1 MLAGMCVGASLV
13 GVFVGEDRAE
23 APHFRVATARAAAF
37 ALPVAT
43 APGSE
48 APTSSASPALGRA
61 RKLHVDAGNNEVR
74 NNAWVYIPKAF
85 DPSKPLHLAIVFH
98 GFKNCIDSYVSP
110 GGKICTPGQ
119 EQRTGYDIP
128 AQVEKSGTGA
138 IFVVPQ
144 LAYDQK
150 SSDPGKLGKIGGL
163 RRFVKELVEVALAPE
178 IGARRYEDV
187 ERVMLLASSGGY
199 QGLLPALANG
209 RVERVRDVYLL
220 DAFYVDTSALTAFL
234 REHPEDFRPDAKD
247 PRHFGLVFCRKSGTA
262 RQSRDLGTR
271 LGTFMEGHGGGAYY
285 AYDGW
290 SPIPGLDD
298 LRVPAFVYMSS
309 LEHDR
314 VVSEYLWKFLAVSGI

>member
-1 MLAGMCVGASLV
+1 MLVGASLV
-13 GVFVGEDRAE
+13 GVLVGEERAE
-23 APHFRVATARAAAF
+23 APHLRVASAHAAAGV
-37 ALPVAT
+37 VAE
-43 APGSE
+43 P
-48 APTSSASPALGRA
+48 SPPSQPEPAVPATLGRA
-61 RKLHVDAGNNEVR
+61 RKLHLDSGNDAVR
-74 NNAWVYIPKAF
+74 QNAWVYIPKAF
-85 DPSKPLHLAIVFH
+85 DPRRPLHLAIVFH
-98 GFKNCIDSYVSP
+98 GFKNCIDSYVSA
-110 GGKICTPGQ
+110 GGTICTPGL

-178 IGARRYEDV
+178 LGARRYEEVD
-187 ERVMLLASSGGY
+187 RVMLLASSGGY

-234 REHPEDFRPDAKD
+234 RERPEDFRPDAKD

-262 RQSRDLGTR
+262 RQSRDFGMR
-271 LGTFMEGHGGGAYY
+271 LATFMDAHGASAYY

-309 LEHDR
+309 LEHDK

>member
-1 MLAGMCVGASLV
+1 MCAGASLV
-13 GVFVGEDRAE
+13 AVLVGEERAE
-23 APHFRVATARAAAF
+23 APHFRVSSAHAAAVAAPSPAPVTRDEPTRAAGA
-37 ALPVAT
+37 
-43 APGSE
+43 
-48 APTSSASPALGRA
+48 GRA
-61 RKLHVDAGNNEVR
+61 LKLHVDSGNDDVR
-74 NNAWVYIPKAF
+74 KNAWVYIPKAF
-85 DPSKPLHLAIVFH
+85 DPKKPLHLAIVFH

-110 GGKICTPGQ
+110 GGTICTPGK

-144 LAYDQK
+144 LAFDQK

-178 IGARRYEDV
+178 LGARRYEDV

-234 REHPEDFRPDAKD
+234 REHPEDFRPDAED

-262 RQSRDLGTR
+262 RQSRDFGTR
-271 LGTFMEGHGGGAYY
+271 LGTFMESRGVGAFY